1 MDEVVS
7 DLSALASFLT
17 GADPRLTLD
26 RVGKGLRLTLPDAG
40 GTILVEWE
48 ERGLLHLRMLVGIA
62 GQPHL
67 GAVMELLSDTN
78 STLGILGFV
87 LHRPSGVIEYRL
99 TVFRDPAGAIA
110 SRLVGEA
117 IVTAQQTVATVAP
130 QIAALC
136 RDDDPEIP
144 AWWAE

>member
-17 GADPRLTLD
+17 TADPQLTMEH
-26 RVGKGLRLTLPDAG
+26 VGKGLRVTLPDEG
-40 GTILVEWE
+40 GTFLLEWE
-48 ERGLLHLRMLVGIA
+48 ERGLLHVRMLVGVA

-78 STLGILGFV
+78 SKLGILGFV

-117 IVTAQQTVATVAP
+117 MVTAQQTVATVAP

-136 RDDDPEIP
+136 RDDVPEIP
-144 AWWAE
+144 SWWAE